1 MSGTPKVFTEV
12 AVRALFDYADS
23 KVTDERLSAKLA
35 DYAPLLEIANT
46 EPFQPLGDT
55 APATAF
61 NAGWE

>member
-1 MSGTPKVFTEV
+1 M